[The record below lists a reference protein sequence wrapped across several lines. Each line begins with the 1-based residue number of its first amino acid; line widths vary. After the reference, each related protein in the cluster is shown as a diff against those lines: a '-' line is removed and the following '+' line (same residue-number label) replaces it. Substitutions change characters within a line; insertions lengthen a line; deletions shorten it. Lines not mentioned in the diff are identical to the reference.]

1 MSSPFNTLALGYSAL
16 TAAQIGVDTTGHN
29 IANAESEGYTR
40 QRVVNAAAVPVNT
53 SAGNV
58 GNGVQVINI
67 ARIFDSFVFDRFI
80 DVTASKEHSDFTKS
94 ILNELSSYFPEID
107 GVGIKVQLSNYYD
120 MWQTFADNP
129 DNDAM
134 KLSLSREAVSLSTSI
149 RELQDRVV
157 ALQKS
162 VNDQMVSNVNEIN
175 QLAKELADINK
186 EIGISEAGNA
196 YMANDLRDKR
206 SSIEEK
212 LSKLIGAKAL
222 NGQIESNTGIDSNL
236 NEGTGSY
243 SLSVGGFNIVDGASY
258 HPIKL
263 ESAKNQDGYY
273 DLYYERQDGSLIYM
287 SDAITGG
294 RVGAMLDLR
303 GRDLQG
309 YSYNSKEAGVLQDV
323 IAELDAFA
331 KGIIEST
338 NNLYA
343 ASSATRMDSNSFMI
357 NSNDPISSMVE
368 GIKNGSFDVVIYDVD
383 GSEVARR
390 SVVINSST
398 TFSGAAG
405 TNSIEGQISKVFDD
419 NNDGNANNDVNSF
432 LKYDFKQLPNG
443 SSTISFSMDQLFIGM
458 GYRFAIED
466 NLTTSSYDSGSNFAG
481 ALGLNRFFDGND
493 ARSMKLNADLERNPT
508 KIAAG
513 FVPLSGDSRLALG
526 MVQQQ
531 FEKYSFRLDSSVS
544 FSSTIYAMFDTIST
558 EVGIKTKEARM
569 ANDTIVAKYNATE
582 LEFSSISKVSIDEE
596 LTNLIRY
603 QTSYGA
609 ASKIITTIDQMMQTL
624 LGLKT

>member
-16 TAAQIGVDTTGHN
+16 TAAQIGFDTTGHN

-162 VNDQMVSNVNEIN
+162 VNDQIVSNVNEIN

-236 NEGTGSY
+236 NKGTGSY

-558 EVGIKTKEARM
+558 EVGIKTKEAIM

>member
-16 TAAQIGVDTTGHN
+16 TAAQIGFDTTGHN

-162 VNDQMVSNVNEIN
+162 VNDQIVSNVNEIN

>member
-16 TAAQIGVDTTGHN
+16 TAAQIGFDTTGHN

>member
-162 VNDQMVSNVNEIN
+162 VNDQIVSNVNEIN